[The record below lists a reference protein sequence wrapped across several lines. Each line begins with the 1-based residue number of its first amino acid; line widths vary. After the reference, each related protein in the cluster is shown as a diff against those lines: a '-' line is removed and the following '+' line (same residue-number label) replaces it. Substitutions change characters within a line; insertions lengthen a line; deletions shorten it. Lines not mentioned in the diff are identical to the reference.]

1 MSLTYFRTED
11 AEVTISDVGQ
21 AALAD
26 EQRHAHAEIVMWTTA
41 ASLIAIAGLVLNKI
55 MEAGH
60 V

>member
-1 MSLTYFRTED
+1 MTATHFHTED

-21 AALAD
+21 AALEE
-26 EQRHAHAEIVMWTTA
+26 EQCHAHAEILMWTTA

-55 MEAGH
+55 LGG